1 MWKLIFLFGNRI
13 TSSGCLLCLVWQK
26 KFGFNLRLFL
36 RMMTPGR
43 TITRLILARTNLLFF
58 LRFTSIA
65 IWHIYALY
73 CSLCIEAKRN
83 CQSFSTTNGNVFEDF
98 HRLHPD
104 ACIQILLLSKF
115 EDVYTSKDQ
124 FVEEI
129 AFYVPLCVSIVTA
142 SSPVQL
148 WWSS

>member
-1 MWKLIFLFGNRI
+1 MRSNDYNDTTY
-13 TSSGCLLCLVWQK
+13 TSSNAFK
-26 KFGFNLRLFL
+26 RGFL
-36 RMMTPGR
+36 
-43 TITRLILARTNLLFF
+43 
-58 LRFTSIA
+58 
-65 IWHIYALY
+65 
-73 CSLCIEAKRN
+73 
-83 CQSFSTTNGNVFEDF
+83 NGNVFEDF

-104 ACIQILLLSKF
+104 IQILLLSKF

-148 WWSS
+148 